1 MTAQKTRGEVFT
13 PLDLINEMLDKLPN
27 EVWYDAN
34 LKWLEPSAGN
44 GRFVKAVYDRLMLTI
59 KDEKHILENMLYMV
73 ELDADNCETIRNTY
87 DAQYKLNIFEG
98 DYKEYTTNI
107 QFDIIYGNPPYQKVY
122 LKTGKSIGGT
132 SLWSVF
138 INNSIKILKDDGF
151 LLFVTPCSWMSGG
164 SNKQSGNILN
174 GVMKKYTIYHLN
186 IQECSKHFKKVWST
200 FSYYLIKK
208 SFEDKDFD
216 CVCAYKKQLYTSRI
230 SNNDFRKL
238 QAVPILLNN
247 TMINIINKMVTITAG
262 KTYIIIRGM
271 DNRCIQQYLL
281 NKNKDETDEEY
292 KERAIKNGYLYEIQ
306 NSGTCV
312 LYSSK
317 MDVMQDKNKVLLSN
331 SGHLYPSY
339 DAGNKGVGHNCL
351 CILVNDEIEGNKIIN
366 LINSKLYKL
375 YLKTNKW
382 CGFNN
387 IPALK
392 RMPDITD
399 YIDIITDKKIYDY
412 FNLTDEEINLIED
425 NISM

>member
-73 ELDADNCETIRNTY
+73 ELDADNCEIIRNTY
-87 DAQYKLNIFEG
+87 DAQYKLNLFEG
-98 DYKEYTTNI
+98 SFFDYKNDI
-107 QFDIIYGNPPYQKVY
+107 IFDIIYGNPPYQKVY

-151 LLFVTPCSWMSGG
+151 LLFLTPCSWMSGG

-186 IQECSKHFKKVWST
+186 IQDCSKHFKKVGST

-247 TMINIINKMVTITAG
+247 TMINIINKMVSITTLKLDFKRVRDLDRNSKINMYDENG
-262 KTYIIIRGM
+262 KYNVKHKVVEIYKTNYKQECMGKDKVIISMCGYIKAEYDKECGCSDATLFM
-271 DNRCIQQYLL
+271 YV
-281 NKNKDETDEEY
+281 KDEEE
-292 KERAIKNGYLYEIQ
+292 A
-306 NSGTCV
+306 
-312 LYSSK
+312 
-317 MDVMQDKNKVLLSN
+317 
-331 SGHLYPSY
+331 
-339 DAGNKGVGHNCL
+339 
-351 CILVNDEIEGNKIIN
+351 NKIIN
-366 LINSKLYKL
+366 LLNSNLYKRVINNYREL
-375 YLKTNKW
+375 T
-382 CGFNN
+382 GFNN
-387 IPALK
+387 CESINKLPL
-392 RMPDITD
+392 
-399 YIDIITDKKIYDY
+399 IDIITDKEIYDY
-412 FNLTDEEINLIED
+412 FNLTEEEINLIED
-425 NISM
+425 NINM